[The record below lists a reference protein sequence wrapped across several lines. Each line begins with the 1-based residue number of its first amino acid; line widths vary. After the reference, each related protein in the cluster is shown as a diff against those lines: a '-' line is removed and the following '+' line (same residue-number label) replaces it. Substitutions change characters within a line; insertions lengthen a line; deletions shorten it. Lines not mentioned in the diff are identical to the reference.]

1 MMLEAV
7 DLCNSLGASQCRRKR
22 SARYPVLFTAEVLMD
37 RDDDQD
43 DHVVDESVTVVC
55 PYCGEPTEI
64 GVDPG
69 GGSVQDY
76 VEDCQVCCQPWQV
89 HVRWHG
95 DGHAD
100 VQVETTDG

>member
-1 MMLEAV
+1 MA
-7 DLCNSLGASQCRRKR
+7 
-22 SARYPVLFTAEVLMD
+22 

-69 GGSVQDY
+69 GGAVQDY

-100 VQVETTDG
+100 VQVETTD

>member
-7 DLCNSLGASQCRRKR
+7 DRCNGLGADRVAA
-22 SARYPVLFTAEVLMD
+22 SAGLVPVLFTAEVLMD

-43 DHVVDESVTVVC
+43 DHVVNESVTVVC

-89 HVRWHG
+89 HVQWHG

>member
-1 MMLEAV
+1 MSATAFV
-7 DLCNSLGASQCRRKR
+7 GATPASPAIT
-22 SARYPVLFTAEVLMD
+22 ARTGRGPMD

-43 DHVVDESVTVVC
+43 DHVADESVTVVC
-55 PYCGEPTEI
+55 PYCGEPMEL

-69 GGSVQDY
+69 GGTVQDY

-89 HVRWHG
+89 HVRWRR

-100 VQVETTDG
+100 VHVETADG